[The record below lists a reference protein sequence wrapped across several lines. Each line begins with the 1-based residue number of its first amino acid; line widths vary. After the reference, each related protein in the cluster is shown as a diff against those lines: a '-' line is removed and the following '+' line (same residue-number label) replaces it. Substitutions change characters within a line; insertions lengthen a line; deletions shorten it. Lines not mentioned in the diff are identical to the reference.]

1 GNAPDLE
8 AVEWVVSGP
17 RMQAPFVKDSRSR
30 WIEQHQIGIAA
41 DRDRAL
47 LWIEA
52 EDSGRVRRKR
62 ADEGVYGHPSLADT
76 LGVDHLHLRRE
87 PWDAVRYHGEIVCP
101 RGLLLHG
108 PRRVIAPDRLDVSA
122 PEPVPQGRLVCSGA
136 KRRGAHDLR
145 RLCAAGPVAFI
156 RQRQADR
163 AGLGPHAG
171 AGVPRGPRRFQPA
184 RAPGVYGV
192 GPCRGD

>member
-1 GNAPDLE
+1 
-8 AVEWVVSGP
+8 
-17 RMQAPFVKDSRSR
+17 MQALFVKDSRSR

-52 EDSGRVRRKR
+52 EDSSRVRRKGS
-62 ADEGVYGHPSLADT
+62 DEGVYGHPSLADT
-76 LGVDHLHLRRE
+76 LGVDHLHLRLE
-87 PWDAVRYHGEIVCP
+87 PGDAVRDPGEIVCP

-122 PEPVPQGRLVCSGA
+122 PEPVPQGRLVCGGA

-145 RLCAAGPVAFI
+145 PPFAAGPGAFN
-156 RQRQADR
+156 RYAPGDR
-163 AGLGPHAG
+163 AGLG
-171 AGVPRGPRRFQPA
+171 
-184 RAPGVYGV
+184 
-192 GPCRGD
+192 